1 MQMDSS
7 ELESPCKLGF
17 TFSSTCGIIDMCI
30 GHYLLVWKQKKRAVI
45 LRRRRRSQ
53 RKMAV

>member
-1 MQMDSS
+1 MDSS